1 MKSKRS
7 FSLTLAALERSL
19 ENGTMILYQFVLVN
33 VMLVSTLSAV
43 LICAAAQSGMSVEGT
58 VVGVRY

>member
-19 ENGTMILYQFVLVN
+19 ENGTMILYQFALVN
-33 VMLVSTLSAV
+33 VMVVSTLSAV
-43 LICAAAQSGMSVEGT
+43 LFCAAAQ
-58 VVGVRY
+58 